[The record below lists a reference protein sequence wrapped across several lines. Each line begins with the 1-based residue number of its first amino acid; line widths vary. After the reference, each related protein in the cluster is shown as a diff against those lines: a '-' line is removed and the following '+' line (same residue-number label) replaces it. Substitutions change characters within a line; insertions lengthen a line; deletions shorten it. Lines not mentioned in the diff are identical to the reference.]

1 MWAGGEVL
9 TGEAEKGKMPAG
21 EVEMNDFLTE
31 QFPNFHRNLFKS
43 QRQKDKIIGEIPT
56 LKAI

>member
-31 QFPNFHRNLFKS
+31 EFPNFHRHLGLKS
-43 QRQKDKIIGEIPT
+43 FQISEAER
-56 LKAI
+56 